1 MEETREQLRL
11 KLQTTTSDLDSL
23 DSDVDRIK
31 RENTE
36 LEQMI
41 KKLQTEND
49 EKDKKDARQDR
60 ARDRADRRD
69 RIRKV
74 GQNNIYRVFIVFYPK
89 NSRKFA
95 TAFPR
100 QHSAALVCIKNYQ
113 PIGVTVHS
121 HCVESFE
128 DLLQR
133 CRRGRGCSEL

>member
-74 GQNNIYRVFIVFYPK
+74 GQNNIYRVFIVHCVFFSQEFSK
-89 NSRKFA
+89 ICHVSLASTRLLLIVQKS
-95 TAFPR
+95 TE
-100 QHSAALVCIKNYQ
+100 NYQ
-113 PIGVTVHS
+113 TIGVTVHS
-121 HCVESFE
+121 H
-128 DLLQR
+128 
-133 CRRGRGCSEL
+133 